1 VQGKNGG
8 FPLNKSLVMNPK
20 TMGGK
25 VMGKTNFNVNRLKTL
40 SVLSAGFLLGIFMLY
55 GCASRKPQ
63 IIVSTYSFNFEGE
76 LYRINSV
83 SLGDK
88 EQPFNQLVGKD
99 FVAVDFAHDRII
111 DRIAAGNVSR
121 DEAQRIY
128 EYGID
133 TAAKEN
139 KLRQQKPV
147 VNPYVDEDA
156 DFYYMI
162 RSLRLIDKHRVSP
175 RIMVI
180 VDQKADGTLDE
191 VLKGTVTVEEVQS
204 LYSEVIEGGLK
215 KRELIKVD
223 DMILVKEK

>member
-1 VQGKNGG
+1 
-8 FPLNKSLVMNPK
+8 MNPK
-20 TMGGK
+20 IIGGK
-25 VMGKTNFNVNRLKTL
+25 AMGKTNFNVNRLKTL

-63 IIVSTYSFNFEGE
+63 IIVSTYRFNFEGE
-76 LYRINSV
+76 LYRIHSI

-111 DRIAAGNVSR
+111 DRIAAGSVSR

-162 RSLRLIDKHRVSP
+162 RSLRPPNAHPFNEFRIIDKHRVSP

-191 VLKGTVTVEEVQS
+191 VLKGTVTLEEVQPR
-204 LYSEVIEGGLK
+204 YSEVIEGGLK

-223 DMILVKEK
+223 NMILVKEK